1 MSKKSILN
9 VEADKEGIMTHQQA
23 IEEMKA
29 LAGDRNWALGC
40 EVSSWGGIEIHGYIA
55 DPEYGHAEKART
67 YAGAIENVKRMLGLV
82 GCDPAPEDT
91 DNA

>member
-1 MSKKSILN
+1 
-9 VEADKEGIMTHQQA
+9 MTHQQA

-40 EVSSWGGIEIHGYIA
+40 EVSSWGGIEIHGYIEDKGRGA
-55 DPEYGHAEKART
+55 DAKT
-67 YAGAIENVKRMLGLV
+67 YAGAIENVKRTLGLI